1 MSDECEILVY
11 GGINIDLVTRSE
23 TFPAPG
29 QTILGNE
36 FITYPGGKGANQA
49 VAISRMGLRVS
60 LIGCVGNDVFGPG
73 LVQGL
78 EEKGVGVA
86 GVSMIEGKHSGVA
99 VINIDDHAQ
108 NQIIQVHGANAN
120 AEDELAMQL
129 IEETPSLK
137 YLLIQLETPISVS
150 ASLAKKAKLKGGT
163 VILDPGPT
171 RPITDN
177 LLQSV
182 DVITPNETEAEYLT
196 GIEVKDVESGF
207 SAAHKISSMGI
218 QDVIVKMG
226 AQGALYVGKNCE
238 FQVPAIEVNA
248 LDSVAA
254 GDAFNGGLVYA
265 LYSGW
270 SIEKCIQWAVCCG
283 GVATSRIGAQ
293 DSMPLKSEIVET
305 YKKNFGRLT
314 S

>member
-49 VAISRMGLRVS
+49 VGISRMGLRVS

-86 GVSMIEGKHSGVA
+86 GVSIIEGKHSGVA

-129 IEETPSLK
+129 MEETPSLK

-171 RPITDN
+171 RPITDD

-218 QDVIVKMG
+218 QHVIVKMG
-226 AQGALYVGKNCE
+226 AQGALYVGENCG
-238 FQVPAIEVNA
+238 FHVPAIKVNP

-254 GDAFNGGLVYA
+254 GDAFNGA
-265 LYSGW
+265 LTFAMFNGW
-270 SIEKCIQWAVCCG
+270 ALEDSLRWAVCAG
-283 GVATSRIGAQ
+283 GIATTRSGAQ
-293 DSMPLKSEIVET
+293 DSMPTRDEVE
-305 YKKNFGRLT
+305 KAFRENF